1 MKVWQS
7 KNIKVWQFNIELP
20 YDPAILFLGIYQKKK
35 KHTKTCSHMLK
46 APFFIIAKKC
56 KQPKC
61 SPTDERIDRMW
72 NIIW

>member
-35 KHTKTCSHMLK
+35 TTQKQMQEASEGDAMHMH
-46 APFFIIAKKC
+46 
-56 KQPKC
+56 
-61 SPTDERIDRMW
+61 
-72 NIIW
+72 

>member
-35 KHTKTCSHMLK
+35 TTQKPVHIC
-46 APFFIIAKKC
+46 
-56 KQPKC
+56 
-61 SPTDERIDRMW
+61 
-72 NIIW
+72 